1 MNVMEMQYEPKL
13 RERADIVNDFSIV
26 VASVNG
32 TGSQTAN
39 LAIMRA
45 LFQMGLPV
53 CGKNL
58 FPSNIQGLPTWYTIR
73 VSEEGYIARYEPT
86 PVLVAFNE
94 KTYEQDVANL
104 PPGGVCI
111 YPLDWRRFKKNRAD
125 IIYYGIPKKEFVK
138 KSGVSFRL
146 RDYVANMAYVGALIE
161 LFDIEYEEV
170 KAALNRHFGGKQKA
184 LALNMSVVDMAMEWT
199 RENLTRQHPYRVERR
214 NLTEG
219 FMLIDGNTAGAIGS
233 IMGGLSFVA
242 WYPITPAT
250 SFADGLTTWMP
261 RLRKNKD
268 GKATYAIVQAEDEL
282 AALGMVIGAGWA
294 GARALTN
301 TSGAGMSLMAEFAG
315 LAYFAEIPSVLWNV
329 QRMGPSTGLPTR
341 VSQSDILSAY
351 TLSHGDTKH
360 VVLFPS
366 NPKECFEF
374 GKTAL
379 DLAEELQTLVLVLS
393 DLDLGMN
400 IWMTEAF
407 EYPTEPLKRGKVL
420 SAEDLRTM
428 NERWGRYLDVD
439 GDGIAYRTL
448 PGTDHPLAAYF
459 TRGTGHD
466 EFANYSEKPE
476 VWQANLARLTRKHE
490 TARGMVPASII
501 EDSDGAEVGIISLG
515 SNDPA
520 VQEACAR
527 LSKDGY
533 NVSYLRLR
541 ALPFPADVRAFI
553 ERHKRIYVIEM
564 NADAQLCK
572 LLKLENPNRIAD
584 IQPMNHCDG
593 FPLTAHWIMKTF
605 KQKEQENG

>member
-1 MNVMEMQYEPKL
+1 MNVMQIQHEP
-13 RERADIVNDFSIV
+13 EVQVRADIVNDFSIV
-26 VASVNG
+26 VATVNG

-39 LAIMRA
+39 IAIIRA

-73 VSEEGYIARYEPT
+73 ISEEGYTARREPT

-94 KTYEQDVANL
+94 KTYEEDIANL
-104 PPGGVCI
+104 PSGGVCI
-111 YPLDWRRFKKNRAD
+111 YPLDWRSFQENRDD

-138 KSGVSFRL
+138 KSGAPFSL
-146 RDYVANMAYVGALIE
+146 RDYVANMAYVGVLIE
-161 LFDIEYEEV
+161 LFDIEYDEV
-170 KAALNRHFGGKQKA
+170 KAALNRHFGGKQKP
-184 LALNMSVVDMAMEWT
+184 LELNMSVVDMAIEWT

-219 FMLIDGNTAGAIGS
+219 LMLIDGNTAGAIGS
-233 IMGGLSFVA
+233 IMGGLSFAA

-250 SFADGLTTWMP
+250 SFADGLNEWMP
-261 RLRKNKD
+261 KLRKDEND
-268 GKATYAIVQAEDEL
+268 KATYAIVQAEDEL
-282 AALGMVIGAGWA
+282 AALGMVAGAGWA

-315 LAYFAEIPSVLWNV
+315 LAYFAEIPTVLWNI

-341 VSQSDILSAY
+341 VSQGDILSAY

-360 VVLFPS
+360 VVLFPG
-366 NPKECFEF
+366 NMKECFEF

-400 IWMTEAF
+400 LWMTEPF
-407 EYPTEPLKRGKVL
+407 EYPTEPLKRGKVV

-428 NERWGRYLDVD
+428 SERWGRYLDVD
-439 GDGIAYRTL
+439 GDGIPYRTL

-476 VWQANLARLTRKHE
+476 VWLANLERLARKHE
-490 TARGMVPASII
+490 TARRMVPSSII
-501 EDSDGAEVGIISLG
+501 EYTDGAEVGIISLG

-520 VQEACAR
+520 IQEARDR
-527 LSKDGY
+527 LSQDGIDI
-533 NVSYLRLR
+533 SYLRLR
-541 ALPFPADVRAFI
+541 ALPLPADVPAFI

-564 NADAQLCK
+564 NADGQLCNF
-572 LLKLENPNRIAD
+572 LKLECPHRITD
-584 IQPMNHCDG
+584 IHAMNNCDG
-593 FPLTAHWIMKTF
+593 FPLTAQWIMNTF

>member
-1 MNVMEMQYEPKL
+1 MNVIELQNEPKVQV
-13 RERADIVNDFSIV
+13 RTDIVNDFSIV
-26 VASVNG
+26 VATVNG

-39 LAIMRA
+39 IAIIRA

-73 VSEEGYIARYEPT
+73 ISEEGYTARREST
-86 PVLVAFNE
+86 AVLVAFNE
-94 KTYEQDVANL
+94 KTYEEDVANL

-111 YPLDWRRFKKNRAD
+111 YPLDWRRFKEDRDD

-138 KSGVSFRL
+138 KSGAPFRL
-146 RDYVANMAYVGALIE
+146 RDYVANMIYVGVLIE
-161 LFDIEYEEV
+161 LFDIEYDEI
-170 KAALNRHFGGKQKA
+170 KAALNRHFGGKQKP
-184 LALNMSVVDMAMEWT
+184 LELNMSVVDMAIEWT

-219 FMLIDGNTAGAIGS
+219 LMLIDGNTAGAIGS
-233 IMGGLSFVA
+233 IMGGLSFAA

-250 SFADGLTTWMP
+250 SFADGLNEWMP
-261 RLRKNKD
+261 KLRQDEN

-282 AALGMVIGAGWA
+282 AALGMVAGAGWA

-315 LAYFAEIPSVLWNV
+315 LAYFAEIPTVLWNI

-341 VSQSDILSAY
+341 VSQGDILSAY

-360 VVLFPS
+360 VLLFPG
-366 NPKECFEF
+366 NMKECFSF

-400 IWMTEAF
+400 LWMTEPF
-407 EYPTEPLKRGKVL
+407 EYPTEPLKRGKIV
-420 SAEDLRTM
+420 SAEDLKTM
-428 NERWGRYLDVD
+428 SERWGRYLDVD

-476 VWQANLARLTRKHE
+476 IWLANLERLARKHE
-490 TARGMVPASII
+490 TARRQVPSSVV
-501 EDSDGAEVGIISLG
+501 EYSDGAEVGIISLG

-520 VQEACAR
+520 IQEAR
-527 LSKDGY
+527 TRFSKDG
-533 NVSYLRLR
+533 VDISYLRLR

-564 NADAQLCK
+564 NADGQLCN
-572 LLKLENPNRIAD
+572 LLKLENPDRITD
-584 IQPMNHCDG
+584 IHAMNYCDG